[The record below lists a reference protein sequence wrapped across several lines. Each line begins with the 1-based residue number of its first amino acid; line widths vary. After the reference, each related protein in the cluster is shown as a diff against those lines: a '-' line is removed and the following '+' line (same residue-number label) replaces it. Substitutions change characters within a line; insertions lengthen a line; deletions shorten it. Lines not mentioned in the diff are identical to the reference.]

1 MIRRSIL
8 AGSLGAFLGCATPG
22 HVRRVETQVLVL
34 RAETVRQ
41 DSVRAASL
49 ARIIRL
55 QQQVLDS
62 LTSTRQALRVM
73 EAKTTND
80 VTDVMRQL
88 LAVQEM
94 VGQSQRNL
102 SQLRGQLDARAEAQ
116 SGVPVAPAV
125 PDTLARGPVG
135 VPSASAEQMYN
146 AALQQYRRGSVG
158 TARRGFLD
166 FLQQYPTHPNAV
178 DAMYFVAE
186 TFETAAP
193 DTAIV
198 RFGEVR
204 TKFPQSARAPAALY
218 KIGYVF
224 EQYLKDPA
232 RARAA
237 YQRVVTEYPRS
248 EDAELAKTRLEALK
262 P

>member
-1 MIRRSIL
+1 MIRRWVL
-8 AGSLGAFLGCATPG
+8 AGSLGALVGCATPG
-22 HVRRVETQVLVL
+22 NVRRVETQVLVL
-34 RAETVRQ
+34 RAETTRQ
-41 DSVRAASL
+41 DSVRAAAL
-49 ARIIRL
+49 ARIIRI

-62 LTSTRQALRVM
+62 LTNTRQALRVM

-116 SGVPVAPAV
+116 TPTAVAPAA
-125 PDTLARGPVG
+125 PDTSARGPVA
-135 VPSASAEQMYN
+135 VPAASAEQMYN
-146 AALQQYRRGSVG
+146 AALQQYRRGSIG
-158 TARRGFLD
+158 TARRAFLD
-166 FLQQYPTHPNAV
+166 FLQQYPAHPNVV

-186 TFETAAP
+186 TFETGSP
-193 DTAIV
+193 DSAIA

-204 TKFPQSARAPAALY
+204 TKYPQSARAPAALY

-224 EQYLKDPA
+224 EQYLKDRA
-232 RARAA
+232 RAKAA